1 MPAAE
6 ARLLAEITESDA
18 GASAVRVGISPA
30 VHGRGLFSTKDIS
43 EGETI
48 VRQKWPLASK
58 QDLANSWRAD
68 CCQVCCCF
76 LGTIESQLRTLTSAT
91 ADADTWQTVAAS
103 FPMFAAAV
111 AAGLDREGA
120 LQPDEDDELPTADIC
135 LLDDGRG
142 RAIPT
147 WLVSEEDQLIASDG
161 QEVGGVVVCSA
172 SCAKRAQQ
180 LCLPVLEPEGQS
192 WFASLLRRM
201 ADEATAKAGIAPGRV
216 TDDAPACCK
225 ATAASAAATTDDAPA
240 CCKATAASAAATTD
254 DAPACCKATAASAA
268 ATTDD
273 APACCKATAASAAAT
288 TDDAPAC
295 CKATA
300 ASAAATKDD
309 APACCKATAAS
320 AAATTDDAP
329 ACCKATAASA
339 AAAAESPIVAAAAAM
354 GEAGVA
360 AIAEALREEAL
371 VASSFSCPLIEIEAE
386 PDSDDDQDTASMS
399 HAQRVAAAAASAA
412 AATAA
417 SFGSAPGSVG
427 SDDDGRVPGA
437 AELASA
443 LAEHAREHSESFAL
457 AMRVYSWALGE
468 LLNGPPGQT
477 LPRVLRR
484 VTLLSSGEWWD
495 VVRARTE
502 AEVAAAKEA
511 PAPGAAGAAAAA
523 AAAGADID
531 DAESDATSDAEAAPA
546 TREMLVHTAQEAL
559 VMLRAV
565 LEPRFRAVCHMRAT
579 LGLEAPPAGSALA
592 AETEEE
598 ADAWARRAA
607 DRGWGLVAGELRR
620 CESILP
626 PGSPGGGSAG
636 GLPAELAAGGD
647 LAAAGTPSST
657 VWDARRW
664 PSGAA
669 LDILFSEPMFAR
681 VLGLFELN
689 CIGVS
694 IASPVSHCVM
704 QVASSAAKEAAD
716 SGSAAASHPAADG
729 APATASAVWDR
740 VRSALVAASLARRLE
755 GADEPDAVA
764 RAARASSVAYLKP
777 SERDAAAAA
786 GLDDPTSVLVS
797 QLCPHLQA
805 SALFP
810 VVAMTNHSHT
820 PNADFVYPEGTVSV
834 RLLAT
839 RDVSEGEEV
848 RISYCDETLGP
859 EAREAALRHY
869 GIPA

>member
-1 MPAAE
+1 
-6 ARLLAEITESDA
+6 
-18 GASAVRVGISPA
+18 
-30 VHGRGLFSTKDIS
+30 
-43 EGETI
+43 
-48 VRQKWPLASK
+48 
-58 QDLANSWRAD
+58 
-68 CCQVCCCF
+68 
-76 LGTIESQLRTLTSAT
+76 
-91 ADADTWQTVAAS
+91 
-103 FPMFAAAV
+103 
-111 AAGLDREGA
+111 
-120 LQPDEDDELPTADIC
+120 
-135 LLDDGRG
+135 
-142 RAIPT
+142 
-147 WLVSEEDQLIASDG
+147 
-161 QEVGGVVVCSA
+161 
-172 SCAKRAQQ
+172 
-180 LCLPVLEPEGQS
+180 
-192 WFASLLRRM
+192 
-201 ADEATAKAGIAPGRV
+201 
-216 TDDAPACCK
+216 
-225 ATAASAAATTDDAPA
+225 
-240 CCKATAASAAATTD
+240 
-254 DAPACCKATAASAA
+254 
-268 ATTDD
+268 
-273 APACCKATAASAAAT
+273 
-288 TDDAPAC
+288 
-295 CKATA
+295 
-300 ASAAATKDD
+300 
-309 APACCKATAAS
+309 
-320 AAATTDDAP
+320 
-329 ACCKATAASA
+329 
-339 AAAAESPIVAAAAAM
+339 
-354 GEAGVA
+354 
-360 AIAEALREEAL
+360 
-371 VASSFSCPLIEIEAE
+371 
-386 PDSDDDQDTASMS
+386 
-399 HAQRVAAAAASAA
+399 
-412 AATAA
+412 
-417 SFGSAPGSVG
+417 
-427 SDDDGRVPGA
+427 
-437 AELASA
+437 
-443 LAEHAREHSESFAL
+443 
-457 AMRVYSWALGE
+457 
-468 LLNGPPGQT
+468 
-477 LPRVLRR
+477 
-484 VTLLSSGEWWD
+484 
-495 VVRARTE
+495 
-502 AEVAAAKEA
+502 
-511 PAPGAAGAAAAA
+511 
-523 AAAGADID
+523 
-531 DAESDATSDAEAAPA
+531 
-546 TREMLVHTAQEAL
+546 
-559 VMLRAV
+559 MLRAV
-565 LEPRFRAVCHMRAT
+565 LEPRFRAVCRMRAT
-579 LGLEAPPAGSALA
+579 LGLEAPPAGSVLA

-636 GLPAELAAGGD
+636 GLPAKLAAGGD

-669 LDILFSEPMFAR
+669 LDVLFSEPMFAR